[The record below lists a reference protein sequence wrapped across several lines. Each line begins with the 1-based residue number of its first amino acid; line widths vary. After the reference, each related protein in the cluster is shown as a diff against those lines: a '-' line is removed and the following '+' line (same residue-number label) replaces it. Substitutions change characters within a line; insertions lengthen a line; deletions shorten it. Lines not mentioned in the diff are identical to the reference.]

1 MIQVKL
7 NMRLNIP
14 IDAEFIMISFR
25 INNILSKGNA
35 YDSILK
41 ESKKLSVNKYLI
53 TNQFDY

>member
-14 IDAEFIMISFR
+14 IDAEFIMISFH